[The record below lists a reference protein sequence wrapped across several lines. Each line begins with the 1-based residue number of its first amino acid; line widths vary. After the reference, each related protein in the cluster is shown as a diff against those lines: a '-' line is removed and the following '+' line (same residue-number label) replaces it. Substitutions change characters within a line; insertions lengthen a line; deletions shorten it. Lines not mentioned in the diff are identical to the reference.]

1 MCLAIPGRVKK
12 IAGKKILVQYS
23 GEVRQ
28 VLGGD
33 EKVKVGD
40 LVLVQMGIVIRVLTP
55 KEALELF
62 KIDWDTK
69 VYESNSI

>member
-12 IAGKKILVQYS
+12 IEGKKILVQYS

-28 VLGGD
+28 VLVGD

-69 VYESNSI
+69 VDEFNSI

>member
-12 IAGKKILVQYS
+12 IEGKKILVQYS

-28 VLGGD
+28 VLVGD

-69 VYESNSI
+69 VDESNSI